1 MHEVSIA
8 EDIIEII
15 KAEMPK
21 YNITKIDSIKIRIGN
36 MSQVMPDA
44 LIFGFEFLSKGTQFE
59 NAKIIIERVPTKGR
73 CRNCGCEFV
82 IEDIMDNCPECGEIY
97 IDIISG
103 KELEILE
110 FEGH

>member
-8 EDIIEII
+8 ENIIEII

-21 YNITKIDSIKIRIGN
+21 HNLTRIDSIKIRIGD
-36 MSQVMPDA
+36 MSHIMPDA
-44 LIFGFEFLSKGTQFE
+44 LIFAFELLSEGTQFE
-59 NAKIIIERVPTKGR
+59 NAKIIIEKIPTKGR
-73 CRNCGCEFV
+73 CRNCGNEF
-82 IEDIMDNCPECGEIY
+82 IMDDILDNCPKCGGVY

>member
-8 EDIIEII
+8 KNIIEII

-21 YNITKIDSIKIRIGN
+21 HNLTQIDSIKICIGN
-36 MSQVMPDA
+36 MSHIMPDA
-44 LIFGFEFLSKGTQFE
+44 LIFAFELLSEGTQFE
-59 NAKIIIERVPTKGR
+59 NAKIVIEKIPTKGQ
-73 CRNCGCEFV
+73 CRNCGNEF
-82 IEDIMDNCPECGEIY
+82 IIDDILGNCPKCGGVY